1 MRISDQLIERFLTGN
16 ATEEE
21 ERLVAAYL
29 KDHPEK
35 LDQYLTEK
43 NWDAFQPKDEQGVP
57 SEKMRQFLEA
67 RIRKPE
73 TGKPNARV
81 LPMQRIA
88 LVAASVVLL
97 AVTYTWWRQANTPE
111 PAPTIARVK
120 PRQIDTAL
128 AITAPGAHTLP
139 DGSEVKLAAKSKITY
154 TENGRDIA
162 LTGDAVFT
170 VKKDQTHPFTV
181 HAAGVSTTALGT
193 VFEVDDRKGLKVHL
207 FSGKVVVRKDGAK
220 DMYLKPGQTIILK
233 GKSLQILERKPAEAP
248 LDVKTFNFD
257 NQSLATIFDILK
269 KTYNVPI
276 RYDRA
281 TMKNFQ
287 FTGAFDRN
295 NETLESILNTLCSLN
310 DLKAVQRAGGG
321 FDIQTP

>member
-16 ATEEE
+16 ATDEED
-21 ERLVAAYL
+21 RLVAAYL

-67 RIRKPE
+67 RV
-73 TGKPNARV
+73 GKPKAHV

-88 LVAASVVLL
+88 LLAASVVLL
-97 AVTYTWWRQANTPE
+97 TVTYTWWRQSNTPE
-111 PAPTIARVK
+111 PTQTIARVAPPK
-120 PRQIDTAL
+120 TDTIQV
-128 AITAPGAHTLP
+128 ITAPGAHTLP
-139 DGSEVKLAAKSKITY
+139 DGSEVKLAAKSRIKV
-154 TENGRDIA
+154 NGRDID
-162 LTGDAVFT
+162 LTGDAIFT

-220 DMYLKPGQTIILK
+220 DMYLKPGQTVVLK
-233 GKSLQILERKPAEAP
+233 GKSLQILERKPAEAAP
-248 LDVKTFNFD
+248 DVKTLNFD
-257 NQSLATIFDILK
+257 NQSLATIFDILT

-276 RYDRA
+276 RYNHA

-287 FTGAFDRN
+287 FTGAFNRN

-321 FDIQTP
+321 FDIRTP